1 MTTTRQSASVPDLP
15 TVAAS
20 GLPGYSA
27 MPWLGLVAPARTP
40 QPVIDK
46 LYQNLAQIL
55 AQPDVK
61 AQFVGLGLDI
71 IGSDPKTFSAFIRQ
85 DVTTWAKVARES
97 NIRLE

>member
-1 MTTTRQSASVPDLP
+1 VTTAQPSASVPDLP

-40 QPVIDK
+40 QPVVDK
-46 LYQNLAQIL
+46 LYENLAQIL
-55 AQPDVK
+55 RQPEVK

-71 IGSDPKTFSAFIRQ
+71 IGSDPKAFGEFIRQ
-85 DVTTWAKVARES
+85 DVATWAKVARDS